1 MSSLPAVSHGSI
13 LIPSNGEKLPPFE
26 DVNVL
31 VTPGSDFV
39 TEVRLQV
46 TVLIFYKYNF
56 HSSKGQQTN
65 KGS

>member
-13 LIPSNGEKLPPFE
+13 LIPSNGGKLPPFE

-39 TEVRLQV
+39 TEVRL
-46 TVLIFYKYNF
+46 
-56 HSSKGQQTN
+56 
-65 KGS
+65 